1 MKEQEQRWIE
11 QLNRQ
16 AKLYKDAGMDNYDAM
31 AQAAG
36 DLELHVIADGENCR
50 IYEAPDGVFVNCWT
64 DAIDSTRGKEGSR
77 FDNSI
82 QWYTSKADKP

>member
-16 AKLYKDAGMDNYDAM
+16 ARLYKDAGMDNYDAI
-31 AQAAG
+31 AQAAADLKMRVIVEG
-36 DLELHVIADGENCR
+36 DSCR
-50 IYEAPDGVFVNCWT
+50 IYEAPDGIFVNCW
-64 DAIDSTRGKEGSR
+64 INENDSTRVKDGSS

-82 QWYTSKADKP
+82 QWYTSKADEP